1 MRQRG
6 AGGLNVVLRILL
18 LGVLLV
24 VPPALLAEE
33 DTSRYVEMKPTF
45 VVNYGFVDG
54 GRMKF
59 IRADVQL
66 RAQDRLT
73 ARLVRHHLP
82 LLRDAML
89 QLLSRQEESAVM
101 TSQGREVVRSM
112 ALTEMRELMM
122 QEEGEPCIDDVIF
135 SNFLVQR

>member
-89 QLLSRQEESAVM
+89 QLLSRQEDDAGG
-101 TSQGREVVRSM
+101 GRALHRRCDLLQLPGAALRSYKLRPAHQVRA
-112 ALTEMRELMM
+112 ALRRR
-122 QEEGEPCIDDVIF
+122 G
-135 SNFLVQR
+135 